1 MTTRP
6 PITISSMDLHRLEQ
20 LLDDLPAN
28 AFPGMGELEAELGRG
43 NLSEPAAMPPDIVSM
58 NSTVR
63 FSVDGHEYTKTLV
76 YPAKLSDSD
85 QQISVLAP
93 VGSALLG
100 MQEGKGIDWPR
111 PGGGTMHVRVEQLV
125 FQPERE
131 GELHR

>member
-20 LLDDLPAN
+20 LLEDLPAN
-28 AFPGMGELEAELGRG
+28 AFPGMAELEAELSRG
-43 NLSEPAAMPPDIVSM
+43 QVAEPADMPPDVVSM
-58 NSTVR
+58 NSKLR
-63 FSVDGHEYTKTLV
+63 FSVDGQEYTKTLV

-85 QQISVLAP
+85 QQISVMAP

-100 MQEGKGIDWPR
+100 MQEGKSIDWPR
-111 PGGGTMHVRVEQLV
+111 PGGGTMHVRVEQIV
-125 FQPERE
+125 YQPERE